1 MVSKFK
7 SIALA
12 GALMF
17 VAAPA
22 FAQQGVPL
30 VGDLPIINGL
40 PLVGDNASGLDLDP
54 FHIFTPAP
62 AAPAPAPMMMMHHH
76 HHMMMHHHH
85 MMMMHH
91 KKMMMHHKMMKKAM

>member
-1 MVSKFK
+1 MVKHIK
-7 SIALA
+7 VAVLA
-12 GALMF
+12 GALAF

-22 FAQQGVPL
+22 FAQDLVVPGLDQLGAGVT
-30 VGDLPIINGL
+30 GFTN
-40 PLVGDNASGLDLDP
+40 GLDLDP

-62 AAPAPAPMMMMHHH
+62 EAAPAAAPMMKK

-85 MMMMHH
+85 MIMHH